1 MDATRLFISF
11 VNHGE
16 SIDLRSCFVN
26 SPMSHTHFSSGS
38 RNQVSECG
46 PWVIEIGSGR
56 MGALSDYICKSNEV
70 VDKMVE
76 IYIHV
81 YSLRMYVRTYT
92 YTHKIMDQ
100 SSVRKG

>member
-1 MDATRLFISF
+1 
-11 VNHGE
+11 
-16 SIDLRSCFVN
+16 
-26 SPMSHTHFSSGS
+26 
-38 RNQVSECG
+38 
-46 PWVIEIGSGR
+46 

-92 YTHKIMDQ
+92 YTYIHKIMDQ
-100 SSVRKG
+100 SVRKG